1 MSASCVC
8 RYSQHTDTT
17 THASGFKQSINQS
30 IYRSIHLSIHL
41 SIYPSIHLSIHPSL
55 CLSINLSIFLSIH
68 PSIYLSACL
77 YMCFS
82 IQQPIYYG
90 VSVGVYTQTEDA
102 HRREAHVRCLRK
114 LLHMYHTGARLGKK
128 LSMTAPTLCTGRC
141 LYPCPVHVY
150 RGICNDIRSGRG

>member
-1 MSASCVC
+1 MCLHRVYVGIHSIRIQPLAHQVS
-8 RYSQHTDTT
+8 TN
-17 THASGFKQSINQS
+17 QSIN
-30 IYRSIHLSIHL
+30 L
-41 SIYPSIHLSIHPSL
+41 SIYHLSIHPSIH
-55 CLSINLSIFLSIH
+55 LSVYPSIYPSIPLSVYLSIFLSIH

-77 YMCFS
+77 YMCLS

-90 VSVGVYTQTEDA
+90 VSVCVYTQREDA

-150 RGICNDIRSGRG
+150 RCICNDIRSGRG